1 MYGIIEIHDFD
12 GTTEYVSTVAFF
24 DQMFEVINT
33 GELIMWSLRC
43 HQPWLVGQSPNKIGG
58 KFQPCWIPG
67 GKLAP
72 QMLGLKPH
80 PQDDTRLPL
89 EAVMQLY

>member
-1 MYGIIEIHDFD
+1 
-12 GTTEYVSTVAFF
+12 
-24 DQMFEVINT
+24 
-33 GELIMWSLRC
+33 MWSLRC